1 MSFTI
6 IPAYL
11 INFPSI
17 FDPSFYLE
25 CGFGCHLW
33 MASCVTL
40 ITCHIYL
47 THMTFCSFLSPF
59 PPVDLHWFFE
69 ISIRTEKKFQWE
81 LKKNFSYKLTEI
93 LSQFEINSKMDISKN
108 QWRSTPLSVMTFW
121 WLSDG
126 CLRLSDCYL
135 IDVLWLF
142 LSMTLYFL

>member
-33 MASCVTL
+33 MAPCVTL

-59 PPVDLHWFFE
+59 IFGITNTGPMAYGTILEIICSPMKKKKKRITGCGNNGLLFFGPFDFLWWSIDAKKSVRKLKSRKEHWGVKIKFFQLVKRPTQVCA
-69 ISIRTEKKFQWE
+69 SPN
-81 LKKNFSYKLTEI
+81 LNF
-93 LSQFEINSKMDISKN
+93 
-108 QWRSTPLSVMTFW
+108 
-121 WLSDG
+121 
-126 CLRLSDCYL
+126 
-135 IDVLWLF
+135 
-142 LSMTLYFL
+142 

>member
-1 MSFTI
+1 MASSVFKSPFVPPNLPHLYQKNRNKNFVRIFWFDIFFCRPGQTFLQNFCWFFGLFGDSKGKFWNQMSFTI

-33 MASCVTL
+33 MAPCVTL

-59 PPVDLHWFFE
+59 IFCNTNTGPMVP
-69 ISIRTEKKFQWE
+69 
-81 LKKNFSYKLTEI
+81 Y
-93 LSQFEINSKMDISKN
+93 
-108 QWRSTPLSVMTFW
+108 
-121 WLSDG
+121 
-126 CLRLSDCYL
+126 
-135 IDVLWLF
+135 
-142 LSMTLYFL
+142 